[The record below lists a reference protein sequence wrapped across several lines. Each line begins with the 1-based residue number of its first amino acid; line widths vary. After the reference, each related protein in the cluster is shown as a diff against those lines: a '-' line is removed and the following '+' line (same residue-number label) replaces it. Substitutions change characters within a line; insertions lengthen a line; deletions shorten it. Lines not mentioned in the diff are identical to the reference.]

1 MKSVCRPAY
10 VRGAIFCVQVCYMDR
25 KLKYSVLKMT
35 QMAMLVAISIVSLY
49 VIPLI
54 SFFPTAPYLQY
65 DMADVPVLVGTM
77 MFGPGSGLLLLLL
90 VSVLQGITISAGS
103 SWVGIVMHF
112 CASGALVLVAGLIY
126 RKWKTVWSLI
136 LGLVLGSL
144 TMTALMIPLNLFF
157 TVRYFGVPY
166 EAVRDLLVP
175 VIIPFNL
182 LKSGLN
188 SLITAVVF
196 FPLKV
201 VLIRLDLLQPQSCAL
216 KK

>member
-1 MKSVCRPAY
+1 
-10 VRGAIFCVQVCYMDR
+10 MDK

-77 MFGPGSGLLLLLL
+77 LFGPGSGLLILLL

-103 SWVGIVMHF
+103 GWVGIVMHF

-196 FPLKV
+196 FPLKG

>member
-1 MKSVCRPAY
+1 
-10 VRGAIFCVQVCYMDR
+10 MDK
-25 KLKYSVLKMT
+25 KLKYNVLKMA

-49 VIPLI
+49 VVPLI
-54 SFFPTAPYLQY
+54 SFFPAAPYLQY
-65 DMADVPVLVGTM
+65 DVADVPVLVGTM
-77 MFGPGSGLLLLLL
+77 LFGPGSGLLILLL
-90 VSVLQGITISAGS
+90 VSVIQGITISAGS
-103 SWVGIVMHF
+103 GWVGIVMHF
-112 CASGALVLVAGLIY
+112 CASGALVLIAGLIY

-136 LGLVLGSL
+136 LGLILGSL

-157 TVRYFGVPY
+157 TVRFFGVPY

-188 SLITAVVF
+188 SLITGLVF
-196 FPLKV
+196 FPLKEI
-201 VLIRLDLLQPQSCAL
+201 LIRLDLLQPQSCAL

>member
-1 MKSVCRPAY
+1 
-10 VRGAIFCVQVCYMDR
+10 MD
-25 KLKYSVLKMT
+25 KNLKYNILKMA

-54 SFFPTAPYLQY
+54 SFFPSAPYLQY

-77 MFGPGSGLLLLLL
+77 LFGPGSGLIILLL
-90 VSVLQGITISAGS
+90 VSLLQGVTISAASG
-103 SWVGIVMHF
+103 WVGIVMHF
-112 CASGALVLVAGLIY
+112 CASGALVVVAGLFY

-136 LGLVLGSL
+136 IGLIIGSL
-144 TMTALMIPLNLFF
+144 AMTALMIPLNLFF
-157 TVRYFGVPY
+157 TVRFFGVPY
-166 EAVRDLLVP
+166 NAVKGMLLP

-188 SLITAVVF
+188 SLITALVF
-196 FPLKV
+196 FPLKGILV
-201 VLIRLDLLQPQSCAL
+201 RLDLLQPQSCAL